1 MKKTNIMIDVEER
14 IYDLVVV
21 PHKKNKSFSKLIATL
36 LTGYVDNAYI
46 RGYADDTLED
56 MKRSSLSSLDSMISE
71 IHSGLAAMGMYSDE
85 MKNITDEGLNIFGKG
100 SEEAGKK
107 AEEEI
112 QKRVNEE
119 TQELKSSFEELRN
132 QNSQIINMMQM
143 LMMQNGMNMG
153 AGGMN
158 TGNVGAGM
166 NGFMGSSNIYMGSP
180 RGGMSIS
187 QPMGGGADINWSE
200 PKDSNV
206 KQSVEEVEKST
217 VVEGHKSKPTIVSES
232 SSVDDSAWASF
243 EDESQDDEED
253 NSAPIDGMEAM
264 KSLLSNNSYEY

>member
-100 SEEAGKK
+100 SEEASKK

-166 NGFMGSSNIYMGSP
+166 NGFMGSSNIYMGTP
-180 RGGMSIS
+180 RGGMS
-187 QPMGGGADINWSE
+187 QPMGGGASVSYPEDTDTVIK
-200 PKDSNV
+200 PNV
-206 KQSVEEVEKST
+206 DEKVTETNEVSK
-217 VVEGHKSKPTIVSES
+217 VKPTIVSES
-232 SSVDDSAWASF
+232 SSVSDIGWGDI
-243 EDESQDDEED
+243 EDESQDEEE
-253 NSAPIDGMEAM
+253 NNFAPVDGMKAM
-264 KSLLSNNSYEY
+264 QSLLSNNSYEY